1 MYFQGRRVME
11 SCDSIQGSQPLSRY
25 GDRRATILPSV
36 LPVIS
41 LQRSWGLHRFEPVN
55 WTGLLPPRAMLLTR
69 QGISLTMLL
78 HCVAT
83 MGAGHFCQLL
93 HVAMQVGLYL
103 LQWELDS
110 GVQSLRI
117 LDTHSASN
125 LSC

>member
-1 MYFQGRRVME
+1 
-11 SCDSIQGSQPLSRY
+11 
-25 GDRRATILPSV
+25 
-36 LPVIS
+36 
-41 LQRSWGLHRFEPVN
+41 
-55 WTGLLPPRAMLLTR
+55 
-69 QGISLTMLL
+69 MLL